1 MLSNT
6 LLLHNFYILIAV
18 LRKRWNLKEI
28 EKSNIVKA
36 IDGEDL
42 SFLVEAKETDSD
54 FQKSK
59 MSEYTIILE
68 YAMKWNGSHY
78 MMAKHLQEAGFKNA
92 TMKYV

>member
-18 LRKRWNLKEI
+18 LRK
-28 EKSNIVKA
+28 A

-42 SFLVEAKETDSD
+42 SFLVEAMETDSD

-59 MSEYTIILE
+59 MSEYIIILE
-68 YAMKWNGSHY
+68 YVMKLNGSHY
-78 MMAKHLQEAGFKNA
+78 MLAKHLQEAGFNDA